1 MGSIEIDLARGITAQ
16 LSHKTEGEMRALVQA
31 FGSIALIA
39 AITPPISA
47 QWPAYSVP
55 GVPRTPT
62 GQVDM
67 NAPTPKTPDGKT
79 DFSGLWQNGRGGGGA
94 GGGAR
99 GAGGAAGAAGAPAAG
114 AAPAGANGAA
124 NAQGAAPRGGAAG
137 APPAGAPPAGAPA
150 AGARGG
156 GGGQRGGGAAAAVPG
171 GTPAASFAN
180 AGQGIQGGLPYQPWA
195 KELVDKRKANNSK
208 DNPDAHCLPMGFM
221 QFHTHPEPRKIVQT
235 PTSMLIIYEANS
247 GLRQIFM
254 DGRKLPGKD
263 AEPWWYGYSVGHW
276 EGDALVVETTGFID
290 DIWLD
295 VQGSPLTSEGKV
307 TERFRR
313 PTYGTLEIDVTV
325 DDPKAYTKPWTVRVT
340 QRLLPD
346 AELIEFICE
355 DRDATHYIGAEA
367 KPDAK

>member
-1 MGSIEIDLARGITAQ
+1 M
-16 LSHKTEGEMRALVQA
+16 
-31 FGSIALIA
+31 
-39 AITPPISA
+39 
-47 QWPAYSVP
+47 
-55 GVPRTPT
+55 
-62 GQVDM
+62 
-67 NAPTPKTPDGKT
+67 
-79 DFSGLWQNGRGGGGA
+79 
-94 GGGAR
+94 
-99 GAGGAAGAAGAPAAG
+99 
-114 AAPAGANGAA
+114 
-124 NAQGAAPRGGAAG
+124 
-137 APPAGAPPAGAPA
+137 
-150 AGARGG
+150 
-156 GGGQRGGGAAAAVPG
+156 
-171 GTPAASFAN
+171 
-180 AGQGIQGGLPYQPWA
+180 PYQPWA

-247 GLRQIFM
+247 GLRQVFM
-254 DGRKLPGKD
+254 DGRKLPSKD

>member
-1 MGSIEIDLARGITAQ
+1 
-16 LSHKTEGEMRALVQA
+16 MRTLIKALGPV
-31 FGSIALIA
+31 ALIA
-39 AITPPISA
+39 AIAAPLSA
-47 QWPAYSVP
+47 QWPAYAVP

-79 DFSGLWQNGRGGGGA
+79 DFSGLWQNGRGGGG
-94 GGGAR
+94 GAR
-99 GAGGAAGAAGAPAAG
+99 GGA
-114 AAPAGANGAA
+114 
-124 NAQGAAPRGGAAG
+124 GGAAG

-150 AGARGG
+150 VAPGAGAPAAGTTGNGARGG
-156 GGGQRGGGAAAAVPG
+156 GGGQRGGGAAAGQAGAAAAPASG
-171 GTPAASFAN
+171 PPAASFAN

>member
-1 MGSIEIDLARGITAQ
+1 MRTGIKALGS
-16 LSHKTEGEMRALVQA
+16 V
-31 FGSIALIA
+31 ALIA
-39 AITPPISA
+39 AIAAPLSA
-47 QWPAYSVP
+47 QWPNFPAA
-55 GVPRTPT
+55 GVPRNAA
-62 GQVDM
+62 GQVDLT
-67 NAPTPKTPDGKT
+67 APTPKTADGKP
-79 DFSGLWQNGRGGGGA
+79 DLSGLWQNGRGGGGGGRGGG
-94 GGGAR
+94 GGGA
-99 GAGGAAGAAGAPAAG
+99 AAAA
-114 AAPAGANGAA
+114 
-124 NAQGAAPRGGAAG
+124 
-137 APPAGAPPAGAPA
+137 PAGAPPAGAPA
-150 AGARGG
+150 VAPGAGAPAAGAPGNGARGG
-156 GGGQRGGGAAAAVPG
+156 GGGQRGGGAAAGQPG
-171 GTPAASFAN
+171 AGATAAAASGPPAASFGN

-195 KELVDKRKANNSK
+195 KALVDKRKADNSK

-235 PTSMLIIYEANS
+235 PTSLLIIYEANS

-276 EGDALVVETTGFID
+276 DGDALVIETTGFID

-307 TERFRR
+307 TERIRR

-325 DDPKAYTKPWTVRVT
+325 DDPKAYTKPWTVRVN

-355 DRDATHYIGAEA
+355 DRDATHYVGAEPA
-367 KPDAK
+367 K

>member
-1 MGSIEIDLARGITAQ
+1 MRTLIKALGSMT
-16 LSHKTEGEMRALVQA
+16 
-31 FGSIALIA
+31 LIA
-39 AITPPISA
+39 AIAPPLSA
-47 QWPAYSVP
+47 QWPAYAVP

-79 DFSGLWQNGRGGGGA
+79 DFSGLWQNGRGGGG
-94 GGGAR
+94 GGGR
-99 GAGGAAGAAGAPAAG
+99 GGGAGAPAA
-114 AAPAGANGAA
+114 
-124 NAQGAAPRGGAAG
+124 AAG
-137 APPAGAPPAGAPA
+137 APPAGAPPAGAPP
-150 AGARGG
+150 AGAPGAGAPAPGGRGAG
-156 GGGQRGGGAAAAVPG
+156 AQRGGGGAAAGQAGVAGAAASGP
-171 GTPAASFAN
+171 PAASFAN